1 MIKVKLVAHT
11 DENPLSLA
19 SHAALMCYQPEVPA
33 MGKQIDVEKRL
44 FGVGHHTTL
53 QHTYF
58 TFSIEGISVGDITFG
73 MHLAHPFYNS
83 DQRSG
88 RYCAKMFEEPNFSD
102 IENYV
107 TTFWPKLSLAKKKKV
122 MKYIKK
128 SVGLYHDN
136 IDDAKRIAS
145 QFLRE
150 ERPYINEKFIEQ
162 TAPKIG
168 QEQLRVFIPVIFPTA
183 FDFTINTTVLVAMYE
198 TAWTPAMKMVTEKM
212 ASLVLERVPEMT
224 FMFDEKR
231 RKSGEWA
238 LEIPKGKSAK
248 LKYKPEVKLLD
259 ILDEKGFV
267 MPKSEEMHPIDK
279 LHFEPEMMD
288 NSFGG
293 LLTQIELSTATM
305 GQDQRHR
312 TISRGKPAF
321 SGNFYLPPIAAGMKL
336 QREAKELMNDWLAL
350 SKEVP
355 ETLAMILAPYGAMV
369 KYKKKGSFN
378 AIAHEQ
384 GKRLCWCAQEEI
396 YHAGLLLRKE
406 IETKSGKKSKLLQIF
421 EPPCYRTG
429 RCAEGARYCGR
440 DMKKRSEGDYFPER
454 KV

>member
-1 MIKVKLVAHT
+1 MHLT
-11 DENPLSLA
+11 
-19 SHAALMCYQPEVPA
+19 SHAALTCYQPEMPE
-33 MGKQIDVEKRL
+33 MGTEIDVEKRL
-44 FGVGHHTTL
+44 FSVGHHTTL
-53 QHTYF
+53 QHTFF

-88 RYCAKMFEEPNFSD
+88 RYCAKMFEEPNYAE
-102 IENYV
+102 IEKYV
-107 TTFWPKLSLAKKKKV
+107 KSFWPKLSLAKMKKV
-122 MKYIKK
+122 MKYVKK
-128 SVGLYHDN
+128 SVGLYHKN
-136 IDDAKRIAS
+136 IADAKKMAVK
-145 QFLRE
+145 LLE
-150 ERPYINEKFIEQ
+150 KERPFVNEKYIEQ

-198 TAWTPAMKMVTEKM
+198 TAWTPAMKFVTEKM
-212 ASLVLERVPEMT
+212 VQEVLQKFPELR

-231 RKSGEWA
+231 RKRDEWA
-238 LEIPKGKSAK
+238 LKIPKNKVPRI
-248 LKYKPEVKLLD
+248 KYKPEVKLLD
-259 ILDEKGFV
+259 ILAEKGFI
-267 MPKSEEMHPIDK
+267 MPKIEDMHPVDK

-293 LLTQIELSTATM
+293 ILTQVELSTATM

-312 TISRGKPAF
+312 TISRGKPEF
-321 SGNFYLPPIAAGMKL
+321 TGNFYLPPIVAQMKL
-336 QREAKELMNDWLAL
+336 EREAKYLMNDWLVLA
-350 SKEVP
+350 KEIP

-369 KYKKKGSFN
+369 KYDKKGSFN

-396 YHAGLLLRKE
+396 DHAGLLLRKA
-406 IETKSGKKSKLLQIF
+406 IEKRSGKKSKLLAIF
-421 EPPCYRTG
+421 EPPCYRHG
-429 RCAEGARYCGR
+429 KCAEGARYCGR
-440 DMKKRSEGDYFPER
+440 DMKKRLQGDYFPER